1 MMILDNTV
9 IPVFTNVDWT
19 VTVADDTPISTTIYT
34 AEVTENPTVTM
45 TTPTTMLTFNSE
57 ASNAFTYSM

>member
-9 IPVFTNVDWT
+9 TPVFTNVDWT

-34 AEVTENPTVTM
+34 VEVTKNPTVTM
-45 TTPTTMLTFNSE
+45 TTPPTMFTFNSE
-57 ASNAFTYSM
+57 ASNASSNSI